1 MDKLT
6 SKEVLHVAN
15 LARLNVKEDEIERY
29 SNQLSSI
36 LTEID
41 KIANVDIKE
50 EGDILISPTSN
61 KNIYKEDIE
70 GHMLTKKEI
79 FKNTNNVVDDYVV
92 VPKVIN
98 D

>member
-36 LTEID
+36 LTEINIILYYF
-41 KIANVDIKE
+41 KI
-50 EGDILISPTSN
+50 P
-61 KNIYKEDIE
+61 
-70 GHMLTKKEI
+70 
-79 FKNTNNVVDDYVV
+79 
-92 VPKVIN
+92 
-98 D
+98 

>member
-6 SKEVLHVAN
+6 AKEVLHVAN

-41 KIANVDIKE
+41 KIATLNIEE

-61 KNIYKEDIE
+61 KNVYKEDIE
-70 GHMLTKKEI
+70 GPMLTKKEI
-79 FKNTNNVVDDYVV
+79 FKNTNNTSDDYVV